1 MEKRRIKKLSD
12 IIRTTVL
19 SIGENKGSPRIWQ
32 EGKYL
37 QLADFNQGDPIRI
50 TYLEDRIL
58 ITKEATGDHVVSR
71 KRNVPVIDINNQKI
85 KAVFDLTRKVQV
97 IVRIAQIE
105 IRNTYRTWK
114 ISTRK
119 KDRSSAH
126 LFSGGGLLDYSAKL
140 AGFNTKWAVEIND
153 KYADVWQANH
163 KGVMHNC
170 NISELDLDLL
180 EPVEL
185 LTAGVPCEP
194 FSIAR
199 QNQHDQPFH
208 ENAHLSMFL
217 LRTIERVNPRT
228 IILEEVP
235 QYAKSEIGMATIETL
250 KQMGYN
256 VECKLLKGTD
266 FGELMVRKRVAIV
279 CTTSP
284 NHPKFPKENPIA
296 RTMGEV
302 LLSPEDTRCEW
313 FTRETKAWLFEH
325 WDNERA
331 KGNNFQS
338 QIITADTPYCSA
350 ITKRYFAQQGSNPVV
365 AHPTKPDTFRW
376 LTPIEVKRLM
386 GLPDDYDL
394 GETKTLAGEVLGQG
408 VLVEVFRKVIQE
420 NKN

>member
-1 MEKRRIKKLSD
+1 MNE

-37 QLADFNQGDPIRI
+37 DMAEFHQGDPIRI
-50 TYLEDRIL
+50 TYMEDKIL
-58 ITKEATGDHVVSR
+58 ITKDSTGDHVVSR
-71 KRNVPVIDINNQKI
+71 KKNVPIIDINNKKI
-85 KAVFDLTRKVQV
+85 KAVFDLTRQVQV
-97 IVRIAQIE
+97 IVRVAQIE
-105 IRNTYRTWK
+105 IRRTYRTFK
-114 ISTRK
+114 ITNRK
-119 KDRSSAH
+119 HDGSSGH
-126 LFSGGGLLDYSAKL
+126 LFSGGGLLDYSAKK
-140 AGFNTKWAVEIND
+140 AGYDTKWAVEIND
-153 KYADVWQANH
+153 KYAEVWQSNH
-163 KGVMHNC
+163 GGTMHNC
-170 NISELDLDLL
+170 NIADIDFDLL

-199 QNQHDQPFH
+199 QNQQDLAFH
-208 ENAHLSMFL
+208 KNANLSMFL
-217 LRTIERVNPRT
+217 LMVIEKVNPRT
-228 IILEEVP
+228 IVLEEVP

-279 CTTSP
+279 ATTEKQ
-284 NHPKFPKENPIA
+284 PKFPEENPIP
-296 RTMGEV
+296 RKMGEI
-302 LLSPEDTRCEW
+302 LLSPEDYRCEW
-313 FTRETKAWLFEH
+313 FTKETKAWLFEH
-325 WDNERA
+325 WDKEEA

-338 QIITADTPYCSA
+338 QIITVDTPYCSA
-350 ITKRYFAQQGSNPVV
+350 ITRRYFAQQGSNPVV
-365 AHPTKPDTFRW
+365 AHPVEEGVYRW
-376 LTPIEVKRLM
+376 LSIVEVKRLM

-420 NKN
+420 NKK